1 MIARDEQEKRDVC
14 CAPHHGAEEGGAE
27 QHEEGDEEHKQR
39 CGDERNDGDRAEEHP
54 HCVTG
59 DCTEFGAEEIPVSA
73 EKCTYRDDQL
83 PNVVAESLALR

>member
-1 MIARDEQEKRDVC
+1 MRRT
-14 CAPHHGAEEGGAE
+14 PHHGAEEGAAE
-27 QHEEGDEEHKQR
+27 QHEEGDKQRKQR
-39 CGDERNDGDRAEEHP
+39 CRDERDDGDRAEEYAN
-54 HCVTG
+54 CVAR